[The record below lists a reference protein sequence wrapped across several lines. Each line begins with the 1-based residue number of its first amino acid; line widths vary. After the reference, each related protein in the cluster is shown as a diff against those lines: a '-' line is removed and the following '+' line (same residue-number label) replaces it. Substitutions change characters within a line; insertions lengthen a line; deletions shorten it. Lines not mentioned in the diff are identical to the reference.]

1 MNVTLIGSTGRTGRH
16 VLAEALRRGHRVTA
30 FTRNAAALPENV
42 EPHTV
47 VEGDGRDPD
56 KMRAAVAGADVVIS
70 IINGGDSHDP
80 HRAAQATRTVIQAMA
95 ETGARRLV
103 VTTPYPI
110 VARRPYLL
118 MWLLRRLLATQY
130 ADARD
135 LEQAVAA
142 SDMDWTVA
150 RLTRL
155 TDRPATG
162 SVLVDRG
169 LLAKPRA
176 LTRADVA
183 TAVLDIAQ
191 DRGLHRVAVNVC
203 GGNARPHSGS

>member
-30 FTRNAAALPENV
+30 FTRNAAGLPENV

-56 KMRAAVAGADVVIS
+56 RMRTAVAGADTVIS
-70 IINGGDSHDP
+70 IINGGDSRDP
-80 HRAAQATRTVIQAMA
+80 HRAAQATRTVVQAMA
-95 ETGARRLV
+95 ETGVRRLV

-110 VARRPYLL
+110 VARRPYLT

-142 SDMDWTVA
+142 GDLDWTVV

-155 TDRPATG
+155 TDRSATG
-162 SVLVDRG
+162 SVQVNRG
-169 LLAKPRA
+169 LPAKPRA

-183 TAVLDIAQ
+183 TALLDIAQ
-191 DRGLHRVAVNVC
+191 DRGLYRVAVNVC
-203 GGNARPHSGS
+203 GGSARPHRGS